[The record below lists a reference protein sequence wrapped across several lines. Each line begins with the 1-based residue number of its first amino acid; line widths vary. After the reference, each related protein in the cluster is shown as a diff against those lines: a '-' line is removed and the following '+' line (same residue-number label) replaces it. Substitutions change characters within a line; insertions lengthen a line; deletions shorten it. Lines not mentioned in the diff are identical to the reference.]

1 MNKRSIIIIIIAA
14 FVVAAYLNRAYA
26 RIFDYVDGAALAN
39 PNQWHYVVPSP
50 LPSSTAVR
58 YAAIGDS
65 LTAGVGCDDYT
76 ATYPYMM
83 GVYAVNG
90 SSGGYSLEI
99 NNLAVPGARSGDL
112 VSQLEQAEA
121 LAPDYVSLLIGTND
135 VLGSVP
141 ISDFQ
146 ENLSQAVARLKSVT
160 GAGIFL
166 IRLPNIGTN
175 KLMLPPY
182 KWYYSWRAAQFNKA
196 IDGIC
201 ESQAVSCLDL
211 GKAGDMDQDVF
222 YSRDNFHPSC
232 RGYQQWAQELYAGIG
247 N

>member
-1 MNKRSIIIIIIAA
+1 MKRKHVIILI
-14 FVVAAYLNRAYA
+14 VAVLALAVYLNRAYA

-50 LPSSTAVR
+50 LPSSTAVS

-135 VLGSVP
+135 VLGNVP

-146 ENLSQAVARLKSVT
+146 ENLFQAVARLKVNT

-166 IRLPNIGTN
+166 IRLPDIGRGR
-175 KLMLPPY
+175 LMLPPY
-182 KWYYSWRAAQFNKA
+182 KWYYSWRTAQFNEA
-196 IDGIC
+196 IEGIC
-201 ESQAVSCLDL
+201 QDQGISCLDL
-211 GKAGDMDQDVF
+211 GKVVDMGQKVF